1 MPSIWFGLFCLG
13 LLLIL
18 QRRWKFNQ
26 LRARMPPGPPG
37 GLLGDNRLDISRKA
51 PWKTFKQWNDLYG
64 PVASFFLGSRPTIVL
79 GTVEAATDLLE
90 KRGDIYSSRPPNKLV
105 NDVYTHG
112 MRGIGMPYGQK
123 WRRWRTLQQSALSI
137 QGSANYRPLQ
147 TLESSI
153 FLKDVLGAK
162 DSEEIQSYMKRSSL
176 FTVYGHQATQFTLR
190 FAISVTICVAYGRRI
205 ERLDD
210 NFVVANQQ
218 VESFFLKL
226 TMPGQIVDLVR
237 NMSPPMSSSSTP
249 NERYHSSPSS
259 GIYQWLDFQFKRP
272 LQWFRYEVDRQR
284 EYATR
289 VFTTALEAVK
299 SQIAQDTAQ
308 PSMATHALQKQEE
321 FGMNDTEIAYALSA
335 PWSAGVSTTL
345 AAIEVAILAM
355 LYNPDVMR
363 KAQAELDR
371 AVGRT
376 RIPDFR
382 DFDALPYLQAV
393 IKEALRWRPIA
404 HVGFPHAVIQDDEY
418 KGMFIPKGSTVI
430 ANIHTITSDPAVF
443 PDPDLFKPERFL
455 ESSDPR
461 LTNYNLSF
469 GFGRRICPGMHIAQ
483 QSMFIVLAR
492 ILGAFDIV
500 PVLGMD
506 GKPDIQPSDDF
517 TPGIVSRPANLKYR
531 LTLRHHGAQE
541 LIMLECERAETELSA
556 WTS

>member
-1 MPSIWFGLFCLG
+1 MPL
-13 LLLIL
+13 
-18 QRRWKFNQ
+18 
-26 LRARMPPGPPG
+26 GPPG

-51 PWKTFKQWNDLYG
+51 PWKTFKQWNDIYG
-64 PVASFFLGSRPTIVL
+64 PVASFFMGSKPAIVL
-79 GTVEAATDLLE
+79 STVEAATDLLE

-137 QGSANYRPLQ
+137 QGSANHRPLQ
-147 TLESSI
+147 TLESSV

-176 FTVYGHQATQFTLR
+176 SKQ
-190 FAISVTICVAYGRRI
+190 FAISVVICVAYGRRI

-210 NFVVANQQ
+210 HFVVAYQQ

-226 TMPGQIVDLVR
+226 TMPGQIVDLF
-237 NMSPPMSSSSTP
+237 PFLWYLP
-249 NERYHSSPSS
+249 
-259 GIYQWLDFQFKRP
+259 RP

-284 EYATR
+284 EYATQ
-289 VFTTALEAVK
+289 VFTTALETVK

-345 AAIEVAILAM
+345 SSIEVAILAM
-355 LYNPDVMR
+355 LHYPDVMR
-363 KAQAELDR
+363 KAQFELDHV
-371 AVGRT
+371 VGRT

-382 DFDALPYLQAV
+382 DSDALPYLQAV

-404 HVGFPHAVIQDDEY
+404 PIGFPHAVIQDDEY

-443 PDPDLFKPERFL
+443 PDPDLFRPERFL

-492 ILGAFDIV
+492 ILWAFDIV
-500 PVLGMD
+500 PVLGTD